1 MTADR
6 PAIRLSGLT
15 KSFGAVNAV
24 DGIDLDIAEG
34 EFFSML
40 GPSGSGKTTVLRL
53 IAGFEQPTAGTVSLL
68 GQDVTDRAPFDRDVN
83 TVFQDY
89 ALFPHMSVL
98 ENVAYGLRV
107 RGVPRRERHAQAR
120 HALET
125 VRLGGFGDRKPG
137 QLSGGQRQRV
147 ALARATVVRPKVLL
161 LDEPL
166 GALDL
171 KLREQMQV
179 ELKQLQRE
187 LGITFI
193 FVTHDQ
199 EEALTLSDRIAV
211 FNEGRIEQLGTP
223 AEIYDHPVSPFVAAF
238 VGTSN
243 ILSDALSRALLGRGG
258 SHALRPEKISVGRA
272 DAALA
277 TEHTAHGTLAEVI
290 YVGSSTRLMIDL
302 DAGLR
307 ITALEQN
314 DAHRV
319 TEGHRGTRVSIGW
332 QDRDVVA
339 LEKSTAVAPADGSEP
354 PGRNVPAPGH
364 IDGEIVGQS
373 VTSATE
379 SGTGPPTEPGT
390 ATATATPTA
399 RARKLEWRTQ

>member
-6 PAIRLSGLT
+6 PAIRLTGLT
-15 KSFGAVNAV
+15 KSFGGAANAV

-68 GQDVTDRAPFDRDVN
+68 GENVTDRAPFDRDVN

-98 ENVAYGLRV
+98 DNVAYGLRV
-107 RGVPRRERHAQAR
+107 RGVPRRERNAQAR
-120 HALET
+120 QALET

-179 ELKQLQRE
+179 ELKELQRE

-223 AEIYDHPVSPFVAAF
+223 AEIYDRPVSPFVAAF

-243 ILSDALSRALLGRGG
+243 IFPDAVSRVVLGRAGM
-258 SHALRPEKISVGRA
+258 HALRPEKVTVGRA
-272 DAALA
+272 DAAPA
-277 TEHTAHGTLAEVI
+277 NQRTAPGTLAEVI
-290 YVGSSTRLMIDL
+290 YVGSTSRLIVDL
-302 DAGLR
+302 DAGMR
-307 ITALEQN
+307 IIALEQN
-314 DAHRV
+314 DAQRV
-319 TEGHRGTRVSIGW
+319 TEDERGSRVSVGW
-332 QDRDVVA
+332 QDSDIVA
-339 LEKSTAVAPADGSEP
+339 LEKAAAVVAEVPPQPAGAAHLL
-354 PGRNVPAPGH
+354 GAVP
-364 IDGEIVGQS
+364 D
-373 VTSATE
+373 
-379 SGTGPPTEPGT
+379 TEPGT
-390 ATATATPTA
+390 GRLSGQISGLSVATATATEAETGSGPREEPKTD
-399 RARKLEWRTQ
+399 

>member
-1 MTADR
+1 MTTAT
-6 PAIRLSGLT
+6 PAIRLTGLT
-15 KSFGAVNAV
+15 KTFGAVNAV
-24 DGIDLDIAEG
+24 DHLDLDIAEG

-53 IAGFEQPTAGTVSLL
+53 IAGFELPTSGTVELL
-68 GQDVTDRAPFDRDVN
+68 GQDVTSRAPFDRDVN

-107 RGVPRRERHAQAR
+107 RGVPKKERLERATA
-120 HALET
+120 ALES
-125 VRLGGFGDRKPG
+125 VALGTFGSRKPS

-147 ALARATVVRPKVLL
+147 ALARATVVQPKVLL

-179 ELKQLQRE
+179 ELKELQRS

-211 FNEGRIEQLGTP
+211 FNNGRIEQLGTP
-223 AEIYDHPVSPFVAAF
+223 AEIYEAPTSPFVASF

-243 ILSDALSRALLGRGG
+243 LFDETESQQLLGLSGVN
-258 SHALRPEKISVGRA
+258 SIRPEKITLGA
-272 DAALA
+272 KAAGISLPA
-277 TEHTAHGTLAEVI
+277 TITEVI
-290 YVGSSTRLMIDL
+290 YLGTSTRLL
-302 DAGLR
+302 VELAGGKRL
-307 ITALEQN
+307 TVLEQN
-314 DAHRV
+314 VSSRSADDRRGDAVHA
-319 TEGHRGTRVSIGW
+319 SFAKA
-332 QDRDVVA
+332 DVVA
-339 LEKSTAVAPADGSEP
+339 LQPA
-354 PGRNVPAPGH
+354 
-364 IDGEIVGQS
+364 
-373 VTSATE
+373 
-379 SGTGPPTEPGT
+379 
-390 ATATATPTA
+390 
-399 RARKLEWRTQ
+399 

>member
-1 MTADR
+1 VSADR
-6 PAIRLSGLT
+6 PAIRLRGLT
-15 KSFGAVNAV
+15 KSFGAGNAV
-24 DGIDLDIAEG
+24 DGVDLDIVEG

-53 IAGFEQPTAGTVSLL
+53 IAGFEKPTSGTVSLQ
-68 GQDVTDRAPFDRDVN
+68 GEDVTDRAPFDRDVN

-89 ALFPHMSVL
+89 ALFPLMTVL
-98 ENVAYGLRV
+98 DNVAYGLRV
-107 RGVPRRERHAQAR
+107 RGVGRRERHERAR
-120 HALET
+120 AALET

-147 ALARATVVRPKVLL
+147 ALARATVVQPKVLL

-179 ELKQLQRE
+179 ELKELQRA

-211 FNEGRIEQLGTP
+211 FNEGRIHQLGTP

-243 ILSDALSRALLGRGG
+243 VFSSELSLRVLGRGG
-258 SHALRPEKISVGRA
+258 IHSVRPEKMTAARLESPISGDRS
-272 DAALA
+272 A
-277 TEHTAHGTLAEVI
+277 TGVLAEVI
-290 YVGSSTRLMIDL
+290 YLGSSTRLIVDL
-302 DAGLR
+302 DAGMR
-307 ITALEQN
+307 VVVQEQN
-314 DAHRV
+314 DARRV
-319 TEGHRGTRVSIGW
+319 GDEERGARVRVAW
-332 QDRDVVA
+332 ADRDTVA
-339 LEKSTAVAPADGSEP
+339 LDSLDSTTKNP
-354 PGRNVPAPGH
+354 RT
-364 IDGEIVGQS
+364 Q
-373 VTSATE
+373 
-379 SGTGPPTEPGT
+379 
-390 ATATATPTA
+390 
-399 RARKLEWRTQ
+399 EWRPQ